1 MTSPKVPAAD
11 QTLRILLLL
20 AKSRG
25 PLPASMI
32 ATQLGLPRST
42 VYHLLATL
50 KEHGFVMHLPEEQR
64 FGLGSAAIEL
74 SSAYGRQEPLTR
86 LGMPVLASLTGDL
99 GMSAHLAILHGTDVL
114 YVVEQRAPGAPS
126 LVTDI
131 DVRLPAYLTAT
142 GRAILSEMPKA
153 QVRALFP
160 SKDAFVERPGRPLA
174 ISRYSDL
181 RRVLDETKARGY
193 SFEHEEIT
201 EGFSSVGFPVLDH
214 RGWPI
219 AGIAATFESRD
230 LAPEAW
236 PGVAARVA
244 ESARLLSSRMY
255 GVSRNLGS
263 AR

>member
-25 PLPASMI
+25 PLPATMI

-50 KEHGFVMHLPEEQR
+50 QEHGFVMHLPDEKR

-86 LGMPVLASLTGDL
+86 LGMPILASLTGTL
-99 GMSAHLAILHGTDVL
+99 GMSTHLAILHGTDVL
-114 YVVEQRAPGAPS
+114 YVIEQRAPGAPS

-160 SKDAFVERPGRPLA
+160 TKDAFARRPGRPLV
-174 ISRYSDL
+174 IERYSDL
-181 RRVLDETKARGY
+181 RRVLDEAKARGF
-193 SFEHEEIT
+193 SFEREEIT

-219 AGIAATFESRD
+219 AGIAATFESKQV
-230 LAPEAW
+230 AEVTW
-236 PGVAARVA
+236 PGIAAHVREA
-244 ESARLLSSRMY
+244 ADLLGGRMY
-255 GVSRNLGS
+255 GV
-263 AR
+263 ARGRR

>member
-25 PLPASMI
+25 PLPATMI

-50 KEHGFVMHLPEEQR
+50 QEHGFVMHLPDEKR

-86 LGMPVLASLTGDL
+86 LGMPILASITGTL
-99 GMSAHLAILHGTDVL
+99 GMSTHLAILHGTDVL
-114 YVVEQRAPGAPS
+114 YVIEPRAPGAPS

-142 GRAILSEMPKA
+142 G
-153 QVRALFP
+153 
-160 SKDAFVERPGRPLA
+160 
-174 ISRYSDL
+174 
-181 RRVLDETKARGY
+181 
-193 SFEHEEIT
+193 
-201 EGFSSVGFPVLDH
+201 
-214 RGWPI
+214 
-219 AGIAATFESRD
+219 
-230 LAPEAW
+230 
-236 PGVAARVA
+236 
-244 ESARLLSSRMY
+244 
-255 GVSRNLGS
+255 
-263 AR
+263 